1 MTSIVVTKTLLS
13 NSLNR
18 TIIIIFIIF
27 NVLSPKQ
34 WAGGKYVSLKNFLQQ
49 GISEPEFF
57 GVLVYRFRRIVGK
70 SNYSEQ
76 FRKLIGRYK
85 SIGYNLDIM
94 RQTACL
100 VINPIPVD
108 SYALLLNFTAAARA
122 SVTASS

>member
-1 MTSIVVTKTLLS
+1 MYYRRNNGLVE
-13 NSLNR
+13 
-18 TIIIIFIIF
+18 
-27 NVLSPKQ
+27 
-34 WAGGKYVSLKNFLQQ
+34 KYVSLKNFLQQ

-70 SNYSEQ
+70 SNYSKQ

-108 SYALLLNFTAAARA
+108 RYSLLLNFTAAAWA
-122 SVTASS
+122 SDSVTASS